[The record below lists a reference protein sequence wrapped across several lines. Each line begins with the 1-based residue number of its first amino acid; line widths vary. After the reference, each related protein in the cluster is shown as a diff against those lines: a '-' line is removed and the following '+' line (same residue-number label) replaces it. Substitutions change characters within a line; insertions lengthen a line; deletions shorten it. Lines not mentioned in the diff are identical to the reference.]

1 MAIAVQQIYPVAH
14 LPLILGVFRRLE
26 VATLIDQLI
35 PPHPAHGLSCGRGVE
50 ALVLAILDGH
60 HALYKVGKR
69 LEERGMVPLPQ
80 PGLTRAGLND
90 YRLGHI
96 LDALFAA
103 NLNQVFSVVALKA
116 LEVYALPAPWLHQDT
131 TTIALYGAYADE
143 PHTLVLLGGKKNPFG
158 VRPSWDMMAS
168 HTQTSLPTAYR
179 SRYVWSHA
187 PCSAPLGGGAPG
199 APHAD
204 PCAQDASTPEFPG
217 PGDPAVGRGPVGSR
231 RGTPPRHDTHHGPA
245 LASSLAHTPWR
256 AYPGTLTRRPATRS
270 PGHLQRRTMV
280 PDHCAGL

>member
-60 HALYKVGKR
+60 HALYKGGKR

-96 LDALFAA
+96 LDALCAA

-131 TTIALYGAYADE
+131 TTIAL
-143 PHTLVLLGGKKNPFG
+143 
-158 VRPSWDMMAS
+158 
-168 HTQTSLPTAYR
+168 
-179 SRYVWSHA
+179 
-187 PCSAPLGGGAPG
+187 
-199 APHAD
+199 
-204 PCAQDASTPEFPG
+204 
-217 PGDPAVGRGPVGSR
+217 
-231 RGTPPRHDTHHGPA
+231 
-245 LASSLAHTPWR
+245 
-256 AYPGTLTRRPATRS
+256 
-270 PGHLQRRTMV
+270 
-280 PDHCAGL
+280 